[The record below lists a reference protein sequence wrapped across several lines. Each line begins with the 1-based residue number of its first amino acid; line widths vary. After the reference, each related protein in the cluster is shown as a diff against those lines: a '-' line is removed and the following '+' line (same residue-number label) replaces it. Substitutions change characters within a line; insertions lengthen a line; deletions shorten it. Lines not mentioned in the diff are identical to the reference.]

1 MLSMSI
7 VIIINIT
14 ITKIDI
20 PANIINYYIL
30 MIMKGASCLLLL
42 LLFCLLSFPIILLL
56 LFYHIFDTLMIMA
69 WVSHP
74 PLI

>member
-1 MLSMSI
+1 MSI

-20 PANIINYYIL
+20 PANISNYYIL

-42 LLFCLLSFPIILLL
+42 LFCLLSFPLLLLL

-74 PLI
+74 PYLGT